1 MGART
6 VTVDNNVNR
15 SALRLCVFC
24 GSSPGANPAYREAAE
39 TLGHALAGRGWGL
52 VYGGGK
58 VGIMG
63 AVADATL
70 AAGGEVIGVIPQALM
85 RKELG
90 HKGVTK
96 LEVVGSM
103 HERKKRMADL
113 ADGFVALPGGLG
125 TLEEIFE
132 TLTWAQ
138 LGIHSKPC
146 AFLNVAGYY
155 DPLLEFL
162 DRSVGE
168 RFVRAEHREMILVDD
183 SPAALLDR
191 IEAYDAPRLEKWMDR
206 DET

>member
-1 MGART
+1 M
-6 VTVDNNVNR
+6 TVDNKVKR
-15 SALRLCVFC
+15 SPLRLCVFC

-39 TLGHALAGRGWGL
+39 TLGRTLANRGWGL

-85 RKELG
+85 QKELG
-90 HKGVTK
+90 HTGITK

-146 AFLNVAGYY
+146 AFLNVEGYY
-155 DPLLEFL
+155 NSLLEFL
-162 DRSVGE
+162 DRSVEE
-168 RFVRAEHREMILVDD
+168 RFVRAAHREMILVDN
-183 SPAALLDR
+183 SPTALLDR